1 MNIGISAGGTLGHIM
16 PGLILAK
23 ELAKKH
29 NIIFISSLK
38 DKKYQVLYDAK
49 YIKHIYYV
57 ESQGFGK
64 NIIYN
69 IKTIKKVFKASKK
82 IKAVLKEEKIDL
94 VIGMG
99 GYISGITINIA
110 NKLKIKTIIHEQN
123 QIIGLANK
131 LVLKKSNKIL
141 LSFKSKIPLKYQ
153 KKTFIVSNPRLF
165 VQKPENIKKRSNQIL
180 ITSGSNGAKFIN
192 ELAIKICNNQSFN
205 DYKIILITGKKY
217 YNLTKEQIK
226 NSNVKVIE
234 FVDNLLPYI
243 YSSSIAIIRAGSST
257 IFETIAMETIPIIIP
272 SLNVKNNHQ
281 YFNANEISNLKLG
294 EIVLE
299 DDNAL
304 ENLKNQIK
312 SINNNKNTYISNI
325 KKYKS
330 KYHLKRII
338 DLIEEEGL

>member
-23 ELAKKH
+23 ELSKKH

-69 IKTIKKVFKASKK
+69 IKTIKKVFNASKK
-82 IKAVLKEEKIDL
+82 IKSILEKEKIDL

-165 VQKPENIKKRSNQIL
+165 VKKPENIKKVSNQIL

-205 DYKIILITGKKY
+205 DYKIVLITGKKY
-217 YNLTKEQIK
+217 YNSTKEQIK

-234 FVDNLLPYI
+234 FVANLLPYI

-257 IFETIAMETIPIIIP
+257 IFETIAMDSIPIMIP

-281 YFNANEISNLKLG
+281 YFNAKEISNLKLG